1 MTEEEEKF
9 EDPELEE
16 KQTTQWPIENGK
28 KDKQRSTKHT
38 DKAKDLVTRTSLKPR
53 GNSGAPEG

>member
-16 KQTTQWPIENGK
+16 KQTTQWPIENG
-28 KDKQRSTKHT
+28 RLGYRFFLFLLSFYYI
-38 DKAKDLVTRTSLKPR
+38 L
-53 GNSGAPEG
+53 